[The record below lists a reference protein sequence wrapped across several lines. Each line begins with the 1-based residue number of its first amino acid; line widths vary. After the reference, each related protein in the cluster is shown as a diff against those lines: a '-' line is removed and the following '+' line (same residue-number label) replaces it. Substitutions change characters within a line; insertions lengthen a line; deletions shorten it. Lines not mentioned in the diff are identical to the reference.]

1 MPEGSWTRTAPQR
14 KGTGSAFDIGASR
27 AAGIARQYGE
37 ARVVLS
43 FGAAD
48 GGAYFGKWLRH
59 QIMQRFGY
67 TEINNVY
74 LDTVSLAE
82 VPDTSFK
89 KMADAKKPWIT
100 GVASMNGG
108 WRAYY
113 RNAIEQCHTM
123 IFVVTPAWSRSV
135 WCGGEFKHFLQVNRW
150 RLESGQKPIH
160 GIALMAGGT
169 IDSANNLDRLQI
181 EDNAFPIGYEN
192 WWQIDGTALL
202 RLFGMIG
209 RP

>member
-1 MPEGSWTRTAPQR
+1 MPDSSWGRTTPR
-14 KGTGSAFDIGASR
+14 RVGTGAAVDIGSARAAEIASR
-27 AAGIARQYGE
+27 YGL

-67 TEINNVY
+67 TEVNNVY

-89 KMADAKKPWIT
+89 KFADAKKPWIT

-113 RNAIEQCHTM
+113 RNAIAQCHTM

-135 WCGGEFKHFLQVNRW
+135 WCAGEFKHFIEVNRR
-150 RLESGQKPIH
+150 RLQDRETPIH

-169 IDSANNLDRLQI
+169 IDSALNLDRIQI
-181 EDNAFPIGYEN
+181 EDNIYATGYEN
-192 WWQIDGTALL
+192 WWQMDGQALL
-202 RLFGMIG
+202 RLFGLI
-209 RP
+209 RK